1 MVKTQGATD
10 HRGTVRK
17 NKLDPKVKAANKKE
31 TAAKRNRGKRHK
43 RRDAIAA
50 GSSRIDAWAVRP
62 SLLKRTWGWTVLV
75 GWTVATSLQNTTA
88 TTSTS
93 SANSAR
99 AEAVSSSTD
108 SSGVDSASQTPTR
121 STDPHAGSSA
131 STPRPMELDTDD
143 VRISPY
149 GGSASGS
156 ASAAV
161 HEMPAPSHSA
171 DAAMRN
177 ADEGNVRDH
186 DVGAADVEEDNGPA
200 RIEDDEEGS
209 EVRL

>member
-1 MVKTQGATD
+1 MYEAKSWQEAQAT
-10 HRGTVRK
+10 RCNSCRQ
-17 NKLDPKVKAANKKE
+17 LKKRCLGGPPFPLE
-31 TAAKRNRGKRHK
+31 AYF
-43 RRDAIAA
+43 
-50 GSSRIDAWAVRP
+50 V
-62 SLLKRTWGWTVLV
+62 GWTVLV

-99 AEAVSSSTD
+99 AEAVSSSPD

-177 ADEGNVRDH
+177 ADEGNVRDN

>member
-1 MVKTQGATD
+1 
-10 HRGTVRK
+10 
-17 NKLDPKVKAANKKE
+17 
-31 TAAKRNRGKRHK
+31 
-43 RRDAIAA
+43 
-50 GSSRIDAWAVRP
+50 
-62 SLLKRTWGWTVLV
+62 
-75 GWTVATSLQNTTA
+75 
-88 TTSTS
+88 
-93 SANSAR
+93 
-99 AEAVSSSTD
+99 
-108 SSGVDSASQTPTR
+108 
-121 STDPHAGSSA
+121 
-131 STPRPMELDTDD
+131 MELDTDD

-177 ADEGNVRDH
+177 ADEGNVRFNDA
-186 DVGAADVEEDNGPA
+186 GAADVEEDNGPA